1 MSAKNKKSVAAEA
14 LMEMDSIK
22 ATLKE
27 ESKSTIANLL
37 QEAVK
42 DYMRD
47 SIDGDDD
54 DMEIKD
60 SEKETT
66 DDGVESGESSSES
79 ESEFPTGDDFE
90 DVPEDKP
97 QDGEEGSEDAEVPAE
112 GDGEGDEAD
121 ADAEDGE
128 GDEWSEFDEFKVDDN
143 TYDLTGVKDYDK
155 VVKVYKLLKDDE
167 NVVVKKD
174 GDKITLKDGE
184 NDAEYVIDLG
194 AEDGDEEP
202 VADES
207 DSLNEGDANNIA
219 GIPQT
224 YNENK
229 KNRKTMKENK
239 EKVFEVDLGYT
250 DNYQKE
256 DPMDSN
262 LSMKEPGK
270 GRDWDKGLPKGT
282 EKPWVGDKVKSA
294 GDPYGEGEAVNEGEE
309 PLEDI
314 TEPTDQKECNMEE
327 AAMSTSRQAD
337 TKETKSNKSSN
348 AQLPQV
354 SKNVSVA
361 GTYTDVKLAESILA
375 KSEAILKENKELKST
390 LSKVKSALQEALMV
404 NVNLGKV
411 TKLFLENSTTHKE
424 KVDIINRFNEAK
436 TIDQSNA
443 LYESIQR
450 ELKSAKQNV
459 MLESK
464 SLNAGGSEQINENKI
479 YESND
484 LLNIKDFMKRMDNC

>member
-1 MSAKNKKSVAAEA
+1 MSVKNKKSVAAEA

-27 ESKSTIANLL
+27 ESKSTIASLL

-47 SIDGDDD
+47 SIDGDDE
-54 DMEIKD
+54 DMEIQNGENEPTNDGSDTNKSD
-60 SEKETT
+60 SES
-66 DDGVESGESSSES
+66 DG
-79 ESEFPTGDDFE
+79 EFPQGNDFE

-97 QDGEEGSEDAEVPAE
+97 EDEGGEEDAEVPAE
-112 GDGEGDEAD
+112 GEEGEEASVDDGES
-121 ADAEDGE
+121 
-128 GDEWSEFDEFKVDDN
+128 DEWSGFEQYKVDDD
-143 TYDLTGVKDYDK
+143 TYDLTGEKDYDK

-194 AEDGDEEP
+194 TDSEEEP

-207 DSLNEGDANNIA
+207 DNLNEDNGNNIA
-219 GIPQT
+219 GVPQT
-224 YNENK
+224 NENK
-229 KNRKTMKENK
+229 TNRRIMKEKK

-270 GRDWDKGLPKGT
+270 GKDWDKGLPKGT

-294 GDPYGEGEAVNEGEE
+294 GDPYGKGESVNEGEE
-309 PLEDI
+309 GLQDI
-314 TEPTDQKECNMEE
+314 TDTDQQECSLEE

-337 TKETKSNKSSN
+337 QKETKSNKSSN

-361 GTYTDVKLAESILA
+361 GDYQEVKLAESVLSKA
-375 KSEAILKENKELKST
+375 EAILKENKELKAT

-443 LYESIQR
+443 LYESIKR
-450 ELKSAKQNV
+450 ELSSAKQSV
-459 MLESK
+459 MLENK
-464 SLNAGGSEQINENKI
+464 SMTANGTQKINENKV
-479 YESND
+479 YESAD
-484 LLNIKDFMKRMDNC
+484 LLNIRDFMKRMDNC